1 MIVKRDHVKKNLCG
15 ITHTVLLDIWDCGSH
30 RYERWPD
37 GTEHFW
43 KIISRDLI
51 PGGFS
56 ETLEKMPEWLMPGL
70 ALHQEQIPLY
80 KSSDEEFHLG
90 PWAVRQ
96 QVLNASSTLVAH
108 QPALERLPSLDKSIV
123 GKSKNPY
130 MNKRQAV
137 QSNFPAYS

>member
-1 MIVKRDHVKKNLCG
+1 MIIKRDHIKKNPCG
-15 ITHTVLLDIWDCGSH
+15 ITQTGIVDTWDCGSH

-56 ETLEKMPEWLMPGL
+56 ETLEKMPEWVMPGR
-70 ALHQEQIPLY
+70 ALHQEALPLY
-80 KSSDEEFHLG
+80 LSSNEEFQLG
-90 PWAVRQ
+90 EWSVTHHI
-96 QVLNASSTLVAH
+96 LNTPVVA
-108 QPALERLPSLDKSIV
+108 PLALERLPSLDKSIV